1 VRVRFSLILAAS
13 AALGLLWGAQPSAP
27 GQAPG
32 EAPIVSDADSGEIAR
47 VLRRWYADGTA
58 AGNRGDYY
66 DNRDRGHSRLDL
78 ARYPQL
84 EAVTYTEAQ
93 RKRNADYALQ
103 SRILP
108 GVVIGNSSTSAAP
121 EAGGSL
127 PRHYYAQP
135 RGLDFLFAQY
145 SRNNLYV
152 YPEHR
157 DHDPGRN
164 GPGGAGPDGL
174 PRDGYGDLFPTNTPY
189 LVISQGSSGSDQ
201 PFLRAIAS
209 TLAAFRPEVKRKLAE
224 AGMLMPA
231 IQMLLR
237 ATSRR
242 LEEPGDYLTGRAHPT
257 VFRGSDLDP
266 GAMVEGARRITL
278 SSLPP
283 IALIR
288 AEREEGARGGV
299 DYFEPGRTEVL
310 GDTPAVIARVFRGSA
325 RERRITVNAAESRDL
340 NGKPLRFFWAVLRGD
355 PAAVRIRYLNE
366 EHSRAEITVPFH
378 DRFALPFEPGLE
390 TNRVDIG
397 VFVHNGDWYSP
408 PAFITYFM
416 PDNEARTYLGDG
428 RLVDIGYGAGSAR
441 AAVADWD
448 KFFAALEEGDSLPA
462 RLLERRLGAGAAA
475 RLRSL
480 KAEYRAA
487 SAAAREAA
495 ERKSEIEAAGKAG
508 GKSDPKALAAA
519 RKALADAR
527 KAEQAV
533 LERKERDLPAGA
545 AAAAAVALGRLLE
558 DPALWSDN
566 AEAFARLEAGA
577 GKEAQAALEEV
588 REALVRYGL
597 AEKSDG
603 RVRLTRL
610 RKEGREEAAVHTR
623 FGLSMIGRLNAV
635 LLGRLLFPGAVKA
648 EWRPN
653 YVDPRITSAADWR
666 DVYLYAPDGKRAGWR
681 RYAPDGIR
689 EFHADGWLVRERDGQ
704 GRCVR
709 AQAVRYEAKNQGKT
723 GRKIRMVPVD
733 DFRAYAYAG
742 PDDWQ
747 GSPTK

>member
-1 VRVRFSLILAAS
+1 
-13 AALGLLWGAQPSAP
+13 
-27 GQAPG
+27 
-32 EAPIVSDADSGEIAR
+32 
-47 VLRRWYADGTA
+47 
-58 AGNRGDYY
+58 
-66 DNRDRGHSRLDL
+66 
-78 ARYPQL
+78 
-84 EAVTYTEAQ
+84 
-93 RKRNADYALQ
+93 
-103 SRILP
+103 
-108 GVVIGNSSTSAAP
+108 
-121 EAGGSL
+121 
-127 PRHYYAQP
+127 
-135 RGLDFLFAQY
+135 
-145 SRNNLYV
+145 
-152 YPEHR
+152 
-157 DHDPGRN
+157 
-164 GPGGAGPDGL
+164 
-174 PRDGYGDLFPTNTPY
+174 
-189 LVISQGSSGSDQ
+189 
-201 PFLRAIAS
+201 
-209 TLAAFRPEVKRKLAE
+209 
-224 AGMLMPA
+224 
-231 IQMLLR
+231 
-237 ATSRR
+237 
-242 LEEPGDYLTGRAHPT
+242 
-257 VFRGSDLDP
+257 
-266 GAMVEGARRITL
+266 
-278 SSLPP
+278 
-283 IALIR
+283 
-288 AEREEGARGGV
+288 
-299 DYFEPGRTEVL
+299 
-310 GDTPAVIARVFRGSA
+310 
-325 RERRITVNAAESRDL
+325 
-340 NGKPLRFFWAVLRGD
+340 VLRGD

-733 DFRAYAYAG
+733 DFRTYAYAG